1 MFAGAQR
8 VKKRI
13 CFRAAAVLYILLS
26 MLFITG
32 CRGKSDY
39 DETLIR
45 ILKKGKIESDIV
57 ESFGENYYDE
67 AELTEMLND
76 SVREYNEK
84 AGEKDCVRIED
95 ISVAKD
101 IAKVVIVYRN
111 SSDYARFNQVD
122 FFYGTVS
129 EALSEGFDLSMT
141 MLSLEDGGKKGFAEL
156 SGIAESHIVILS
168 EPILVETDSDIK
180 YVSANVEYLD
190 ETHAR
195 MSSESAGLA
204 CIVLEK

>member
-1 MFAGAQR
+1 MLAGTGNG
-8 VKKRI
+8 KRYI
-13 CFRAAAVLYILLS
+13 FIRAAAVLFVLLE

-57 ESFGENYYDE
+57 EPFGENYYDE
-67 AELTEMLND
+67 AELTEMLNE
-76 SVREYNEK
+76 SAREYNEK
-84 AGEKDCVRIED
+84 AGEKDCVSIED
-95 ISVAKD
+95 IRVAKD
-101 IAKVVIVYRN
+101 IARVVIVYRD
-111 SSDYARFNQVD
+111 SSDYAEFNKVD

-129 EALSEGFDLSMT
+129 EALSNGFDLNMT
-141 MLSLEDGGKKGFAEL
+141 MLSLEDGRKKGFAEL
-156 SGIAESHIVILS
+156 SGIADSHIVILS
-168 EPILVETDSDIK
+168 EPILVETNSDIK

-195 MSSESAGLA
+195 MSSESSGLA